1 MKKLLGLA
9 LLLTGLSIAPAF
21 GAEPPYWAYPVNP
34 APGGDAPPDD
44 GTLIRVPDS
53 DAAFTR
59 TEILDRFNV
68 ADWHPEDHPEM
79 PDVVRQGRE
88 PVMRGCGY
96 CHTPGG
102 AGRPENAALAGLP
115 VDYFKQQIENF
126 RNGDRD
132 GSEPDRNPQNL
143 MIEIANLVTDEEV
156 EIAAAYFASIEPR
169 SYTSVIETE
178 TAPKTIIA
186 GSILA
191 LDPAGGTEPLGER
204 IIEVPES
211 LERFELRDPH
221 TPFTAY
227 VPVGSLA
234 RGGELVSTG
243 AGATIACAIC
253 HGEGLRGLGNV
264 PHIAGRSPS
273 YLVRQLY
280 DMKHGKRGGSAELMA
295 QVVANLEIGDMIAIA
310 AYVADLEP

>member
-1 MKKLLGLA
+1 MKKLLGFA
-9 LLLTGLSIAPAF
+9 LLLTGLSIAPAS

-34 APGGDAPPDD
+34 SPGGPVPPDD
-44 GTLIRVPDS
+44 GTTIRVPDS
-53 DAAFTR
+53 EAAFTR
-59 TEILDRFNV
+59 TEILDRFDV

-79 PDVVRQGRE
+79 PDVVRTGRE

-115 VDYFKQQIENF
+115 VNYFKQQIENF
-126 RNGDRD
+126 RNGERD
-132 GSEPDRNPQNL
+132 GSEPNRNPQNL

-156 EIAAAYFASIEPR
+156 EIAAAYFASLEPR

-227 VPVGSLA
+227 VPVGSLE

-243 AGATIACAIC
+243 AGRTIACAIC
-253 HGEGLRGLGNV
+253 HGEGLRGLGDV

-295 QVVANLEIGDMIAIA
+295 QVVAGIEIGDMIAIA